1 MCKILGV
8 KFTLFMATLGDV
20 NTWMQLTAEMWWESL
35 NFFFFFCRSD
45 ENVNFLCGAGRFF
58 VVAQALHAN
67 ELWNLSLVPLQCS
80 STGYPAWQ
88 LGATICSDSPSPPF
102 LPYTKQ
108 SAFCRHRAVPLWPLL
123 RQWTWIHNLES
134 GNSASARDKDKER
147 MTKHALHKIKYR
159 PLITY
164 PLIVQDR
171 M

>member
-1 MCKILGV
+1 MQDLGV

-45 ENVNFLCGAGRFF
+45 ENVSFLCGAGRFF

-67 ELWNLSLVPLQCS
+67 ELWNLSLVPLQCN

-88 LGATICSDSPSPPF
+88 LGETICSDSPSPPF

-108 SAFCRHRAVPLWPLL
+108 SAICRHRAVPLWPLL

-134 GNSASARDKDKER
+134 GNSASAWDKDKER
-147 MTKHALHKIKYR
+147 MTTHALHKIQCR

-164 PLIVQDR
+164 LLIVQDR